1 MSILGHRRSGF
12 IAVNLSATAAA
23 ILSLSLLSILMYIL
37 VKGASYFA
45 FFPTVI
51 AQWELPSGEQQIEFA
66 QQYHSDAGINEVTLL
81 LYNAVKQR
89 NQQVT
94 VDKTDIAI
102 TQPSTAVWTLYL
114 NNGNLVFGHKLSLSM
129 PDDNGVNLLP
139 YSAEH
144 SAQAKQ
150 AINQLQQK
158 RRVTVS
164 ALAPLQIKYA
174 ELRRISISPDAP
186 LYERLVQ
193 KIDTQQRILQ
203 QLDWELAQYRL
214 HFELADGEA
223 ESLALYNIEYILN
236 MNALSWLDRVSFGA
250 LKIWN
255 FLSDSPKQGNSTGG
269 VFPAL
274 FGTLL
279 LVFLMTFMVMPLGV
293 LTALYLHEYAGNN
306 GLTILLRTIITNL
319 AGVPSIVFG
328 VFGLGLFVFV
338 MGTSLD
344 EWFYMD
350 RLPTPTFG
358 TPGILWA
365 ALTMALLTLPVVI
378 VATEEG
384 LRQVPDGLKKGA
396 MALGATKYE
405 MIRNI
410 VLPIASPS
418 IVTGGILAIA
428 RAAGEVAPLLL
439 VGAVMYA
446 PNLPVDS
453 TFPYVHLERQFM
465 HLGVLVFDGVFHS
478 QNDINASSMMFATC
492 LLLILVVLVLN
503 SLASWLRFKLTKQYD
518 WQSN

>member
-1 MSILGHRRSGF
+1 M
-12 IAVNLSATAAA
+12 
-23 ILSLSLLSILMYIL
+23 
-37 VKGASYFA
+37 
-45 FFPTVI
+45 
-51 AQWELPSGEQQIEFA
+51 
-66 QQYHSDAGINEVTLL
+66 
-81 LYNAVKQR
+81 
-89 NQQVT
+89 
-94 VDKTDIAI
+94 
-102 TQPSTAVWTLYL
+102 
-114 NNGNLVFGHKLSLSM
+114 
-129 PDDNGVNLLP
+129 
-139 YSAEH
+139 
-144 SAQAKQ
+144 
-150 AINQLQQK
+150 
-158 RRVTVS
+158 
-164 ALAPLQIKYA
+164 
-174 ELRRISISPDAP
+174 
-186 LYERLVQ
+186 
-193 KIDTQQRILQ
+193 Q

-214 HFELADGEA
+214 NFELADGEA
-223 ESLALYNIEYILN
+223 ESLALSNIEYILN
-236 MNALSWLDRVSFGA
+236 TNALSWLDRVSFGA
-250 LKIWN
+250 LKIWY
-255 FLSDSPKQGNSTGG
+255 FLSDTPKQGNSTGG

-478 QNDINASSMMFATC
+478 QNNINASSMMFATC
-492 LLLILVVLVLN
+492 LLLIMVVLVLN
-503 SLASWLRFKLTKQYD
+503 SLASWLRFKLKKQYD

>member
-1 MSILGHRRSGF
+1 MSSSQQTHSGF
-12 IAVNLSATAAA
+12 IAINLSASAAA
-23 ILSLSLLSILMYIL
+23 ILSLSLLSILIYIL
-37 VKGASYFA
+37 VKGSSYFA
-45 FFPTVI
+45 FYPTV
-51 AQWELPSGEQQIEFA
+51 AVHWEPPSGKSQVEFA
-66 QQYHSDAGINEVTLL
+66 QQYYSDPAASEVTLL
-81 LYNAVKQR
+81 LYDSAKQR
-89 NQQVT
+89 NQQVSI
-94 VDKTDIAI
+94 KHTDISI
-102 TQPSTAVWTLYL
+102 KQPAADVWTLYL
-114 NNGNLVFGHKLSLSM
+114 HNGNLVFGQRLSLSM
-129 PDDNGVNLLP
+129 PVEDVVEVLP
-139 YSAEH
+139 YSAANFAATTH
-144 SAQAKQ
+144 
-150 AINQLQQK
+150 AIEQLQEQ
-158 RRVTVS
+158 RRSVVS
-164 ALAPLQIKYA
+164 ALAPLHIKYA
-174 ELRRISISPDAP
+174 ELKRINISADTPI
-186 LYERLVQ
+186 LERLIQ
-193 KIDTQQRILQ
+193 KIEVQQLTLQ
-203 QLDWELAQYRL
+203 QLDRQLALYRL
-214 HFELADGEA
+214 NFELADGQVD
-223 ESLALYNIEYILN
+223 SFALYNVDYILN
-236 MNALSWLDRVSFGA
+236 TNSLSWLERVSFGA
-250 LKIWN
+250 LKIWQ
-255 FLSDSPKQGNSTGG
+255 FLSDTPKQANSTGG

-279 LVFLMTFMVMPLGV
+279 LVFLMTIMVLPLGV

-306 GLTILLRTIITNL
+306 GLTIVLRTIITNL
-319 AGVPSIVFG
+319 AGIPSIVFG

-344 EWFYMD
+344 EWFYMG

-446 PNLPVDS
+446 PNLPVDA
-453 TFPYVHLERQFM
+453 TFPYIHLERQFM

-478 QNDINASSMMFATC
+478 QNNINASSMMFATC
-492 LLLILVVLVLN
+492 LLLIMIVLVLN
-503 SLASWLRFKLTKQYD
+503 SLASWLRFKLKKQYD

>member
-1 MSILGHRRSGF
+1 MNKFEPTRSGF
-12 IAVNLSATAAA
+12 FAINVSATAAA
-23 ILSLSLLSILMYIL
+23 LLSLSLLSILIYIL
-37 VKGASYFA
+37 VKGVSYFS
-45 FFPTVI
+45 FFPTV
-51 AQWELPSGEQQIEFA
+51 AVYWEQAYAESKVEFA
-66 QQYHSDAGINEVTLL
+66 QQYHDDANATDVTLL
-81 LYNAVKQR
+81 LYDPVTQR

-94 VDKTDIAI
+94 VKQSDISI
-102 TQPSTAVWTLYL
+102 MQPTVPIWTLYL
-114 NNGNLVFGHKLSLSM
+114 KNGAQLFGQDLTISMTQEKVVETLS
-129 PDDNGVNLLP
+129 
-139 YSAEH
+139 YSAKNT
-144 SAQAKQ
+144 SKANI
-150 AINQLQQK
+150 AIAQLQQQ
-158 RRVTVS
+158 RRDIVS
-164 ALAPLQIKYA
+164 ALGPLQSKYA
-174 ELRRISISPDAP
+174 EFIRINITPEAP
-186 LYERLVQ
+186 VYTRLVEQ
-193 KIDTQQRILQ
+193 IETQQRILQ
-203 QLDWELAQYRL
+203 QVDWELEQFRL
-214 HFELADGEA
+214 NFVLANGE
-223 ESLALYNIEYILN
+223 SDSVSLYNVEYILN
-236 MNALSWLDRVSFGA
+236 TNDLSWFERVIFGA
-250 LKIWN
+250 VKIWD
-255 FLSDSPKQGNSTGG
+255 FLTDTPKQANSTGG

-279 LVFLMTFMVMPLGV
+279 LVFLMTIMVMPLGV

-306 GLTILLRTIITNL
+306 GLTIVLRTIITNL
-319 AGVPSIVFG
+319 AGIPSIVFG

-344 EWFYMD
+344 QLFYGD

-446 PNLPVDS
+446 PTLPVDT

-478 QNDINASSMMFATC
+478 QNNINASSMMFATC
-492 LLLILVVLVLN
+492 LLLILIVLVLN
-503 SLASWLRFKLTKQYD
+503 SLASWLRFKLKKQYD